1 MNDIGCTGTKVLI
14 LLSCI
19 TLVGYMLHKKDN
31 EVKQIKQIQ
40 SEEISK
46 EGVYIHASSDYNTE
60 RWKQRRINDDKY
72 KSESR
77 ITRVCY

>member
-19 TLVGYMLHKKDN
+19 VFVGYTLYKRDN
-31 EVKQIKQIQ
+31 EVEQIKQIQ
-40 SEEISK
+40 SEKVIK

-77 ITRVCY
+77 ITRLCY